1 MQSERISDS
10 TNRPVTITRTG
21 RFWDSR
27 YGEFEISRAHLDE
40 MVRNFDLGAYGQ
52 QIFVDLNHDPA
63 LGAAGTIRRLWRDGD
78 RLMASVEWTPFGRI
92 AIEEK
97 GFRYMSADYDE
108 KFIDNETR
116 QPWGCVLK
124 GAALTLRP
132 VVKRLDPVQLSDA
145 QRVHAA
151 IAGTGCAATLAS
163 ELTDRY
169 LQLAEVLPEDVRPE
183 LAVRLVW
190 LAETAPKPRTVEVDL
205 SRILA
210 MMREDARDKR
220 IALENVYQQRKSAI
234 GAWIT
239 ESGRAFASVNPDQ
252 LRRHAEKRLTVE
264 ISDADYDDLCRD
276 LEDARMSQIQLAARE
291 KERRWRRGTY

>member
-1 MQSERISDS
+1 MQTDHIETSKN
-10 TNRPVTITRTG
+10 TPVTITRVG
-21 RFWDSR
+21 RFWDRR
-27 YGEFEISRAHLDE
+27 YGDFEISPALLDE

-52 QIFVDLNHDPA
+52 QVFIDLNHDPA

-78 RLMASVEWTPFGRI
+78 RLMASVDWTPFGRI
-92 AIEEK
+92 AIEER
-97 GFRYMSADYDE
+97 GFAYLSADFDE

-151 IAGTGCAATLAS
+151 IAGTGCTATLAS

-169 LQLAEVLPEDVRPE
+169 LQLAEILPEDALPE
-183 LAVRLVW
+183 LAVRIVR
-190 LAETAPKPRTVEVDL
+190 LAEIAPKPRTVEVDL

-239 ESGRAFASVNPDQ
+239 ESGRAYASVNPDQ
-252 LRRHAEKRLTVE
+252 LRRYAEKRLAVGM
-264 ISDADYDDLCRD
+264 SDANYDDLCRD
-276 LEDARMSQIQLAARE
+276 LEDERMRQIQLAARE